1 MSKILAVNNLSIN
14 FTTRDGIFNA
24 VNDISFDIDKNQ
36 TMALVGES
44 GSGKSVTA
52 MSILQL
58 LQRPQASYSSNSSI
72 KFNGEEIIDAQYE
85 KLLSLRGNIISMIFQ
100 EPMTSL
106 NPYHRVGNQI
116 AESILLHSNNS
127 KEEATTEAKKLMDLV
142 EIDDVERRFYAYPHE
157 LSGGQR
163 QPVMIAMA
171 LVNKPEL
178 LIADEPTT
186 ALDVTI
192 QAQILDL
199 MSKLKNELG
208 MSILFITHDLGL
220 VQEFSDKVCVMK
232 DGEIVEKG
240 NTLEV
245 FANPSHDY
253 TKKLLDA
260 EPQPKE
266 ENPISDQPIIEINN
280 LNVFYSIPST
290 NFFKKNSFHAVKNTS
305 FNIYKNTTIGLV
317 GES

>member
-1 MSKILAVNNLSIN
+1 MNKILEINDLSIS
-14 FTTRDGIFNA
+14 FATRDGSFKA
-24 VNDISFDIDKNQ
+24 VDNISFDINKNQ

-58 LQRPQASYSSNSSI
+58 LPRPQASYSNESSI
-72 KFNGEEIIDAQYE
+72 KFNGSEIIDASKE
-85 KLLSLRGNIISMIFQ
+85 KLLSIRGNIVSMVFQ

-106 NPYHRVGNQI
+106 NPYHKVGNQI
-116 AESILLHSNNS
+116 TESILLHSIS
-127 KEEATTEAKKLMDLV
+127 TKKEAIKEAMDLMSLV
-142 EIDDVERRFYAYPHE
+142 EIDDAERRFYSYPHE

-163 QPVMIAMA
+163 QRIMIAMA

-199 MSKLKNELG
+199 MSKLKSELG

-220 VQEFSDKVCVMK
+220 VKEFSDQVCVMK
-232 DGEIVEKG
+232 DGEIIEKG
-240 NTLEV
+240 NTSEV
-245 FANPSHDY
+245 FENPSHAY

-260 EPQPKE
+260 EPQPK
-266 ENPISDQPIIEINN
+266 PSSLISDKPVIEIDN
-280 LNVFYSIPST
+280 LNVFYKIPST
-290 NFFKKNSFHAVKNTS
+290 NFF
-305 FNIYKNTTIGLV
+305 
-317 GES
+317 

>member
-1 MSKILAVNNLSIN
+1 MSKILEINNLSIN
-14 FTTRDGIFNA
+14 FATRDGSFTA
-24 VNDISFDIDKNQ
+24 VNNISFDIEKNQ

-58 LQRPQASYSSNSSI
+58 LPKPQATYSQESSI
-72 KFNGEEIIDAQYE
+72 KFNNKEIIDAAKE
-85 KLLSLRGNIISMIFQ
+85 DLLSIRGNIVSMIFQ

-116 AESILLHSNNS
+116 TESILLHSNVS
-127 KEEATTEAKKLMDLV
+127 KKEAIKEAMDLMSLV
-142 EIDDVERRFYAYPHE
+142 EIDDVSRRFYSYPHE

-163 QPVMIAMA
+163 QRIMIAMA
-171 LVNKPEL
+171 LVNKPDL

-199 MSKLKNELG
+199 MGKLKSELG

-220 VQEFSDKVCVMK
+220 VQEFSDQVCVMK
-232 DGEIVEKG
+232 NGEIVEQG
-240 NTLEV
+240 DTNEV
-245 FANPSHDY
+245 FTNPSHAY

-260 EPQPKE
+260 EPQPKPIE
-266 ENPISDQPIIEINN
+266 DLDSNPVIEINN
-280 LNVFYSIPST
+280 LNVFYNTPSA
-290 NFFKKNSFHAVKNTS
+290 NPFKNCLLYTS
-305 FNIYKNTTIGLV
+305 PSPRDRG
-317 GES
+317 

>member
-1 MSKILAVNNLSIN
+1 MSKILEINNLSIN
-14 FTTRDGIFNA
+14 FATRDGSFTA
-24 VNDISFDIDKNQ
+24 VNNISFDIEKNQ

-58 LQRPQASYSSNSSI
+58 LPKPQATYSQESSI
-72 KFNGEEIIDAQYE
+72 KFNNKEIIDAAKE
-85 KLLSLRGNIISMIFQ
+85 DLLSIRGNIVSMIFQ

-116 AESILLHSNNS
+116 TESILLHSNVS
-127 KEEATTEAKKLMDLV
+127 KKEAIKEAMDLMSLV
-142 EIDDVERRFYAYPHE
+142 EIDDVSRRFYSYPHE

-163 QPVMIAMA
+163 QRIMIAMA

-199 MSKLKNELG
+199 MGKLKTELG

-220 VQEFSDKVCVMK
+220 VQEFSDQVCVMK
-232 DGEIVEKG
+232 NGEIVEQG
-240 NTLEV
+240 DTNEV
-245 FANPSHDY
+245 FTNPSHAY

-260 EPQPKE
+260 EPQPK
-266 ENPISDQPIIEINN
+266 PIEDLIE
-280 LNVFYSIPST
+280 SS
-290 NFFKKNSFHAVKNTS
+290 H
-305 FNIYKNTTIGLV
+305 
-317 GES
+317 

>member
-1 MSKILAVNNLSIN
+1 MSKILEINNLSIN
-14 FTTRDGIFNA
+14 FATRDGSFTA
-24 VNDISFDIDKNQ
+24 VNNISFDIEKNK

-58 LQRPQASYSSNSSI
+58 LPRPQATYGKESSI
-72 KFNGEEIIDAQYE
+72 KFNNKEIIDAAKE
-85 KLLSLRGNIISMIFQ
+85 DLLSIRGNIVSMIFQ

-116 AESILLHSNNS
+116 TESILLHSNVS
-127 KEEATTEAKKLMDLV
+127 KKEAIKEAMDLMSLV
-142 EIDDVERRFYAYPHE
+142 EIDDVGRRFYSYPHE

-163 QPVMIAMA
+163 QRIMIAMA

-199 MSKLKNELG
+199 MGKLKTELG

-220 VQEFSDKVCVMK
+220 VQEFSDQVCVMK
-232 DGEIVEKG
+232 NGEIVEQG
-240 NTLEV
+240 DTNEV
-245 FANPSHDY
+245 FENPSHAY

-260 EPQPKE
+260 EPQPK
-266 ENPISDQPIIEINN
+266 PIEDIDKTPVIEINN
-280 LNVFYSIPST
+280 LNVFYNTPSA
-290 NFFKKNSFHAVKNTS
+290 NPFKKERFHAVKDLS
-305 FNIYKNTTIGLV
+305 LIHI
-317 GES
+317 

>member
-1 MSKILAVNNLSIN
+1 MSKILEINNLSIN
-14 FTTRDGIFNA
+14 FATRDGSFTA
-24 VNDISFDIDKNQ
+24 VNNISFDIEKNQ

-58 LQRPQASYSSNSSI
+58 LPKPQATYSQESSI
-72 KFNGEEIIDAQYE
+72 KFNNKEIIDAAKE
-85 KLLSLRGNIISMIFQ
+85 DLLSIRGNIVSMIFQ

-116 AESILLHSNNS
+116 TESILLHSNVS
-127 KEEATTEAKKLMDLV
+127 KKEAIKEAMDLMSLV
-142 EIDDVERRFYAYPHE
+142 EIDDVSRRFYSYPHE

-163 QPVMIAMA
+163 QRIMIAMA

-199 MSKLKNELG
+199 MGKLKTELG

-220 VQEFSDKVCVMK
+220 VQEFSDQVCVMK
-232 DGEIVEKG
+232 NGEIVEQG
-240 NTLEV
+240 DTNEV
-245 FANPSHDY
+245 FTNPSHAY

-260 EPQPKE
+260 EPQPK
-266 ENPISDQPIIEINN
+266 PIEDLIAIQSLKLITLMFFTIHLQPIP
-280 LNVFYSIPST
+280 L
-290 NFFKKNSFHAVKNTS
+290 KKKGFMLLKI
-305 FNIYKNTTIGLV
+305 FL
-317 GES
+317 